1 MTYEQAKNLIKINQH
16 LIGQK
21 IIGATI
27 DELIIYPTDQKSYD
41 EFFKIYLRTDNAEKA
56 ILPYQSQDVDIYCM
70 ADKKR
75 ARASGIVG
83 HASLAKANKDLDVNF
98 GEGN

>member
-1 MTYEQAKNLIKINQH
+1 MDYTKAKKLIDLNQH

-41 EFFKIYLRTDNAEKA
+41 EFLKIYLRALDGEKA
-56 ILPYQSQDVDIYCM
+56 ITPYKNQDVEIYCIV
-70 ADKKR
+70 DKKR
-75 ARASGIVG
+75 ILANGVLG
-83 HASLAKANKDLDVNF
+83 HATLQKANEELDVNF
-98 GEGN
+98 G